1 MAINFR
7 ETYAEINLTKLRQN
21 IIELKKITK
30 PHTIFMPVIKANAYG
45 HGSVSLA
52 KEMMQWGIK
61 RFAVAILDEAI
72 ELRRAGIDLPILVF
86 GFIPPERLHECIKY
100 QITCTVYQL
109 QTAERLNVEGS
120 LVHQKAIVH
129 LNIDTGMN
137 RLGFGC
143 DQNSIEI
150 IQKISNMTHI
160 VVEGIYTHLATA
172 DAKDKYHALKQYE
185 KFVDFLEVLKTR
197 HINIPIKHCSNS
209 AALIDMPEIE
219 MDLVRAGIALYGFY
233 PSADV
238 NITKVHL
245 EPIMTLKTCV
255 SRIAKVQAGEGI
267 GYGRTYVAD
276 KPMLVATLPIGYA
289 DGYSR
294 GLSNKAN
301 VLIHQKKFPIVGNIC
316 MDQCMVDITGEDHIK
331 VGDEVVLFGQQGDVS
346 ITVDEIAKLLHT
358 INYEV
363 VCMISNRVP
372 RKYVR

>member
-1 MAINFR
+1 MINSFR
-7 ETYAEINLTKLRQN
+7 ETYAEINLTKLQQN
-21 IIELKKITK
+21 ITALKALTK
-30 PHTIFMPVIKANAYG
+30 ANTIFMPVIKANAYG
-45 HGSVSLA
+45 HGSIVLA
-52 KEMMQWGIK
+52 KEMMQYGID
-61 RFAVAILDEAI
+61 RFAVALLDEAI
-72 ELRRAGIDLPILVF
+72 ELRCAGINLPILVF
-86 GFIPPERLHECIKY
+86 GFIPANRLHECIRH

-109 QTAERLNVEGS
+109 QTAERLNQEAAMA
-120 LVHQKAIVH
+120 HQKVTIH

-137 RLGFGC
+137 RLGFAC
-143 DQNSIEI
+143 DAHSIEMI
-150 IQKISNMTHI
+150 RKISNMPHI

-185 KFVDFLEVLKTR
+185 KFMDFLEVLKTR
-197 HINIPIKHCSNS
+197 HIHIPIKHCSNS

-233 PSADV
+233 PSAEVDAK
-238 NITKVHL
+238 KVHL

-255 SRIAKVQAGEGI
+255 SRIACVQAGEGI

-294 GLSNKAN
+294 NLSNKAE

-331 VGDEVVLFGQQGDVS
+331 VGDEVVLFGQQGDMS
-346 ITVDEIAKLLHT
+346 ITVDEIAKLFHT
-358 INYEV
+358 INYEI

-372 RKYVR
+372 RIYVK